1 LKVTKIEVVQSKK
14 PIVLP
19 EAWRPAW
26 QEPDVEPVKTTWFAF
41 YKVHTDEGIV
51 GIGPCLSRVSS
62 FAESTLLDEDPAYVE
77 RFWDLNMRGRGVVL
91 GSVSCGGL
99 EIALW
104 DILGKT
110 AEKPVYKILGA
121 YRDRVMAYAATGQ
134 LHSAEEHAKEAV
146 EIREM
151 GIRAIKLRLHRPRPE
166 EDLEVVRAVRDAVGR
181 DMTILVD
188 ANQNNESIHYDYWSR
203 RTTLKVAKE
212 LEKLDVYWLE
222 EPLPRTDLE
231 GLAELSAEVEMY
243 IAGGEHATNIYEFRD
258 ALFMGAYDIVQPDV
272 VLGNIGITG
281 IRKIS
286 VLADAVG
293 RLVVP
298 HVCSGGNNG
307 LFLAATLQA
316 LGTVKN
322 CPFIEYTLEPPALT
336 SETQQIIVKEPIL
349 IDKDGFVQIPQ
360 KPGIGVE
367 IDEETVA
374 KYT

>member
-1 LKVTKIEVVQSKK
+1 MRITKIEVVQSKK

-26 QEPDVEPVKTTWFAF
+26 QEPDVKPVRTTGFAF
-41 YKVHTDEGIV
+41 YKVHTDADIV
-51 GIGPCLSRVSS
+51 GIGPCWSRASS
-62 FAESTLLDEDPAYVE
+62 FVESTLIGEDPVYIE
-77 RFWDLNMRGRGVVL
+77 RFWDLNMRGRGATL
-91 GSVSCGGL
+91 GSGSAGGL

-104 DILGKT
+104 DILGK
-110 AEKPVYKILGA
+110 AAGRPVYRLLGA
-121 YRDRVMAYAATGQ
+121 LRDRVMAYAATGQ
-134 LHSAEEHAKEAV
+134 LHSAKEHAKEAV
-146 EIREM
+146 EFREM
-151 GIRAIKLRLHRPRPE
+151 GIRAMKLRLHRPRPE
-166 EDLEVVRAVRDAVGR
+166 QDLEVVRAVRDAVGD

-203 RTTLKVAKE
+203 RTALKVARE

-231 GLAELSAEVEMY
+231 GLAELSAEVETY

-258 ALFMGAYDIVQPDV
+258 ALFLGAYDIVQPDV
-272 VLGNIGITG
+272 ILGHIGITG
-281 IRKIS
+281 IRKIA
-286 VLADAVG
+286 VIADAVG

-336 SETQQIIVKEPIL
+336 YETQQAILREPIL
-349 IDKDGFVQIPQ
+349 IDGDGFVNVPQ
-360 KPGIGVE
+360 QPGIGVE
-367 IDEETVA
+367 INEETLA
-374 KYT
+374 RYT

>member
-1 LKVTKIEVVQSKK
+1 
-14 PIVLP
+14 
-19 EAWRPAW
+19 
-26 QEPDVEPVKTTWFAF
+26 
-41 YKVHTDEGIV
+41 
-51 GIGPCLSRVSS
+51 
-62 FAESTLLDEDPAYVE
+62 
-77 RFWDLNMRGRGVVL
+77 
-91 GSVSCGGL
+91 
-99 EIALW
+99 
-104 DILGKT
+104 
-110 AEKPVYKILGA
+110 
-121 YRDRVMAYAATGQ
+121 
-134 LHSAEEHAKEAV
+134 
-146 EIREM
+146 
-151 GIRAIKLRLHRPRPE
+151 
-166 EDLEVVRAVRDAVGR
+166 
-181 DMTILVD
+181 
-188 ANQNNESIHYDYWSR
+188 
-203 RTTLKVAKE
+203 LKVAKE